1 MSLFIEGNLKH
12 KKWRTDSVNQ
22 FSGLVTSTGF
32 KPVTL
37 RAEI

>member
-1 MSLFIEGNLKH
+1 MSLFIEGNLKP
-12 KKWRTDSVNQ
+12 KKGEPIPVNQ